1 MTATVL
7 SVAISGC
14 SGSGVR
20 SSEAAGAAA
29 AFHAAAADAD
39 YEGACAMLTRA
50 ARTTLEDGQEGSCPV
65 RLAATG
71 LGRTDTAGGVVS
83 VSVFGR
89 NAQVIMDGDTLFLTL
104 AGGRWKVT
112 GAGCVARDE
121 RPYKCEV
128 EGD

>member
-1 MTATVL
+1 M
-7 SVAISGC
+7 
-14 SGSGVR
+14 R
-20 SSEAAGAAA
+20 SSEAADAAA
-29 AFHAAAADAD
+29 AFHAAADDAD
-39 YEGACAMLTRA
+39 YEGACAMLTRD

-71 LGRTDTAGGVVS
+71 LGRSDTAGGVVS
-83 VSVFGR
+83 SRVFGR
-89 NAQVIMDGDTLFLTL
+89 NAQVIMKRDTLFLTL

-128 EGD
+128 EGN